1 MGLIS
6 NGHRNAYSPYKWR
19 YGALISIYNGGPVT
33 RNGYLP
39 GALRDW
45 SFSTSRQVGLPF
57 GNLAPSGWML
67 PQTGGGMSMRAV
79 AEGSMTADLIP
90 TRPMTIDLVGSS
102 SFDATAALIVS
113 MVAAFSGSGSM
124 TAEIVGRLNATC
136 NMTGSGDLSA
146 DMTGIANAVIAML
159 GSGDLDATIRAWG
172 DMALDIV
179 VTGTGLSTANVGQAV
194 WSALAAANN
203 APGTM
208 GEKLNDAGSAANPW
222 TEVIES
228 GYTAAE
234 ILRLLAAVA
243 AGKASGGGSAAITF
257 RDLGDTK
264 DRAVLNVDEDGNRS
278 ESTVDLS

>member
-1 MGLIS
+1 MLLGNYSVLNKS
-6 NGHRNAYSPYKWR
+6 AGRKLGGSTVSETRANWGGNSRMNQYLGGFEQQNA
-19 YGALISIYNGGPVT
+19 IPV
-33 RNGYLP
+33 GYLP
-39 GALRDW
+39 PY
-45 SFSTSRQVGLPF
+45 SFVLP
-57 GNLAPSGWML
+57 LKS
-67 PQTGGGMSMRAV
+67 GGMSMRAV

-102 SFDATAALIVS
+102 NFDATAALIVS

-136 NMTGSGDLSA
+136 DMTGSGDLAA

-172 DMALDIV
+172 DMAIDIV

-203 APGTM
+203 NAGSM
-208 GEKLNDAGSAANPW
+208 GEKLNDAGSASNPW

-228 GYTAAE
+228 GFTAAE
-234 ILRLLAAVA
+234 IMRMLAAVM
-243 AGKASGGGSAAITF
+243 AGKSSGGGTATVRF
-257 RDLGDTK
+257 RDVGDTK
-264 DRAVLNVDEDGNRS
+264 DRIVATVDENGNR
-278 ESTVDLS
+278 TALTRDAT